1 MWMIPRRSAVVAA
14 CVRSATPILLRMLF
28 TWIFT
33 VPSVIDNTSPIFRLL
48 RLAFGHDGELYG
60 VAGGAPGYSHL
71 FRYDPRDGF
80 VDLSNPIARSETL
93 RSTAPCRPR
102 PCRGH
107 RAGSAGSRN
116 RCRGTSLRA

>member
-1 MWMIPRRSAVVAA
+1 VDSWALGRDGAIYGGNAGDGR
-14 CVRSATPILLRMLF
+14 L
-28 TWIFT
+28 
-33 VPSVIDNTSPIFRLL
+33 FRLDPARGRIVNL
-48 RLAFGHDGELYG
+48 GKPVKMPRLKGLAFGHDGELYG